1 MIARYA
7 FDLVFF
13 RFIRVELSN
22 VKEVLF
28 AAFWAF
34 WVGVVRSRIFQFLF
48 LLVETFGGT
57 YRVREGDGM
66 NDLLT
71 VCENNGHQVVN
82 ARNLHAGLGVGRDFA
97 TWIHER
103 IAKYGFEEG
112 RDYKAEQ
119 VLSSPDSGSSKARPQ
134 IMVEYYLS
142 VPMAK
147 ELAMV
152 ENNEKGREVR
162 QYLIK
167 IEQAWNTPELVFAR
181 ALQQAN
187 ELITRQSS
195 RIAEL
200 LPKAEFFDQV
210 ASSRSAI
217 SMREVAATLNIAGWG
232 RNKIFQLLRDEKIL
246 DENNLPYRAYQ
257 DRGYF
262 RVVENAWSAPD
273 GERRINLT
281 TLVYQ
286 RGLDYIR
293 KTIKTKAA
301 PAMAIAL

>member
-1 MIARYA
+1 
-7 FDLVFF
+7 
-13 RFIRVELSN
+13 
-22 VKEVLF
+22 
-28 AAFWAF
+28 
-34 WVGVVRSRIFQFLF
+34 
-48 LLVETFGGT
+48 
-57 YRVREGDGM
+57 M

-71 VCENNGHQVVN
+71 VCEKNGQQVVN
-82 ARNLHAGLGVGRDFA
+82 ARDLHTGLGVGRDFSN
-97 TWIHER
+97 WIKDR
-103 IAKYGFEEG
+103 IEKYGFIEG
-112 RDYKAEQ
+112 SDFT
-119 VLSSPDSGSSKARPQ
+119 PDLAKSTGGRPS
-134 IMVEYYLS
+134 IDYYLS
-142 VPMAK
+142 VSMAK

-187 ELITRQSS
+187 ELITRQSG

-262 RVVENAWSAPD
+262 RVVENAWTAPD

-301 PAMAIAL
+301 PEMAIAQ

>member
-1 MIARYA
+1 
-7 FDLVFF
+7 
-13 RFIRVELSN
+13 
-22 VKEVLF
+22 
-28 AAFWAF
+28 
-34 WVGVVRSRIFQFLF
+34 
-48 LLVETFGGT
+48 
-57 YRVREGDGM
+57 M

-71 VCENNGHQVVN
+71 VCENNGQQVVN
-82 ARNLHAGLGVGRDFA
+82 ARDLHVGLGVGRDFSN
-97 TWIHER
+97 WIKDR
-103 IAKYGFEEG
+103 IEKYGFCEG
-112 RDYKAEQ
+112 VDYETR
-119 VLSSPDSGSSKARPQ
+119 SPNLVSEMHGGQNRID
-134 IMVEYYLS
+134 YFLT

-262 RVVENAWSAPD
+262 RVVENAWTAPD

-293 KTIKTKAA
+293 KTIKTKAV
-301 PAMAIAL
+301 PAMAIAQ

>member
-1 MIARYA
+1 MNEIIS
-7 FDLVFF
+7 V
-13 RFIRVELSN
+13 VEKSG
-22 VKEVLF
+22 K
-28 AAFWAF
+28 
-34 WVGVVRSRIFQFLF
+34 
-48 LLVETFGGT
+48 
-57 YRVREGDGM
+57 
-66 NDLLT
+66 
-71 VCENNGHQVVN
+71 QVVN
-82 ARNLHAGLGVGRDFA
+82 ARDLHAGLGVGRDFA
-97 TWIHER
+97 TWIRER
-103 IAKYGFEEG
+103 IEKYGFIEG
-112 RDYKAEQ
+112 VDF
-119 VLSSPDSGSSKARPQ
+119 SPDMGESTGGRPS
-134 IMVEYYLS
+134 IEYYLS

-147 ELAMV
+147 ELTMV

-187 ELITRQSS
+187 ELIVRQTN

-200 LPKAEFFDQV
+200 APKAEFFDQV

-217 SMREVAATLNIAGWG
+217 SMREVAAALNIPGWG
-232 RNKIFQLLRDEKIL
+232 RNKIFQLLRDEKVL
-246 DENNLPYRAYQ
+246 DEKNLPYRAYQ

-262 RVVENAWSAPD
+262 RVVENSWTASD

-301 PAMAIAL
+301 PVMAIAQ